1 MAEAAI
7 VWPFK
12 FNASGF
18 VESTT
23 DQRKIFK
30 DRIILV
36 CLTQLGERVMLPNYG
51 TRVPLSLFE
60 SEQDALE
67 MCRTSIIEAFAR
79 WFPTLM
85 FTDLTGVLDN
95 STGIFNL
102 EVFYTDVTGV
112 QDSVRIRTATF
123 TRFGDII
130 NEVTSG

>member
-1 MAEAAI
+1 MAESAI

-12 FNASGF
+12 FNDAGF

-95 STGIFNL
+95 STGIFDL

>member
-1 MAEAAI
+1 MAESAI

-12 FNASGF
+12 FNETGF
-18 VESTT
+18 VEHTYDKT
-23 DQRKIFK
+23 KMWK
-30 DRIILV
+30 DRIILL

-51 TRVPLSLFE
+51 TRVPLSTFE
-60 SEQDALE
+60 NEQNALE
-67 MCRTSIIEAFAR
+67 MCRTSITEAFAK

-85 FTDLTGVLDN
+85 FTDMTGSLDN
-95 STGIFNL
+95 ETGILDL
-102 EVFYTDVTGV
+102 EIFYTDVTGV